1 MSIFRTIEDEAS
13 KSGKR
18 IESIFTTAA
27 NKIDAVLNTTNKLT
41 FDGDFS
47 KKLSAD
53 TKALNEFFVLMDR
66 HPDMNLY
73 DAIKV
78 SLTGASA
85 EVKKY
90 ALSYKE
96 GGKSVQDFSKQ
107 QINAQIALDSSNKSF
122 ENCVKI
128 INSFNAGFDK
138 TTYTQNDFVAAVGRG
153 NSVLGNYL
161 KSIGASQASFKGY
174 IKYAA
179 QAKIATIGLQ
189 AAYTAANMALTMGI
203 SALIQVLGTAI
214 TNKISEITEAAE
226 RAKDAAIAYEE
237 TADSIEDY
245 VKRVKEL
252 RSTLDESN
260 ISEEKAYE
268 TRSELLKIQD
278 ELVEK
283 FGDEARSINLVTGAI
298 EQQIAAIKKIPK
310 DDWTTFEQENNRGIQ
325 QAVDYFTNLSRG
337 GIDKMFSGNQDAKGD
352 FLVALPDYFTIDQ
365 ATGGNK
371 TIADNFTKKVKSEIE
386 KLIPEDE
393 LLDIGIGFEWNAGDR
408 SPYEV
413 LEVYRQIY
421 DVIRDVGEEE
431 FGQDYQKYI
440 GSTLN
445 SYSKNINALIE
456 DIEKHE
462 QTFNTHVEGKLSND
476 ERYVSMWSDILV
488 AQQEYQEALL
498 SGDGKAIQTA
508 IEKMDAAQL
517 SFLNAEDVDSDVN
530 LYLTRFFAEWE
541 KQVKDYKLRL
551 EVEGQLKISDSSTKA
566 AVDGFINAFKN
577 AQGQIDALHINNVG
591 LTVDSKLAGI
601 QPGGR
606 DWHDVVSGLNAEEQ
620 AYAQLSL
627 VAHEYGQTVTWL
639 LELLQSLGI
648 ITLSNT
654 EALQSEAQSV
664 SNIISSY
671 RNSVNALSDAADE
684 FAINGSISPETYNKV
699 ISLGEDYADLFVFT
713 AEGIELEADAI
724 DALIP
729 KLMEEAGAKLVSA
742 NATEE
747 QIQQT
752 MTAIQSLKSYANSSD
767 TAMDAIKDF
776 VDIQKDM
783 EEGTEYS
790 TFQMLELVEKYPE
803 LAVHIQKTANG
814 YIIEANAIKAL
825 IGEKSKLLSIN
836 DSLMRQSTRSYLESH
851 GMSETAK
858 VTDEILAEHYRT
870 TGTAIKSWE
879 EFLTARGEIKG
890 WSANVEFN
898 EGYKEDV
905 LAAIADFNA
914 ALLVEDAYKDFLN
927 GTYLSGTSGDDAET
941 EFEKQYKLHQHLVA
955 IGKETDQEYLNWLKG
970 AYEDAYNAKQIKL
983 DEYYQYAE
991 EVYDLE
997 KQLFDDSLSDM
1008 EHNIFLLEKQVE
1020 NSIGNLNSLKQ
1031 KVSDAAN
1038 AYNALTNGNLDY
1050 NKRPVVNAETMWA
1063 SGWTDFP
1070 AEDLATT
1077 YSEYNTIGE
1086 GEYLYTIDI
1095 TPILENGKVLT
1106 REEFDNYINSLVTT
1120 EGISGLLASDTE
1132 NLIINVSPGDYDEAY
1147 WTEYQNAL
1155 RAVKSEHLEL
1165 WNQLQNA
1172 KNPTD
1177 DIIDYYHTMQDQ
1189 VHAEAEKL
1197 RAQNVSEDD
1206 ARIQELQQKWW
1217 QYEEAIHNAIDS
1229 AFSKFQDDEEY
1240 KLSLL
1245 SVDEGD
1251 SDKIISIYRGLQN
1264 AILDEIDKHKKE
1276 GLTENDDLIQ
1286 KLREQWQEYEDDIA
1300 DTRTEAFEN
1309 HISDAEFAINLL
1321 RASNGDSKKIVGSY
1335 TDILKE
1341 INDEIAY
1348 HIANGKD
1355 MSSEVI
1361 QELIDKS
1368 DSIRD
1373 ELKSVIDDIVGD
1385 AEEAVGKFKDIISDN
1400 FSNISK
1406 RAGAVGSAIAE
1417 VNKQVAKLNTAANT
1431 YLSEMATIPLSNR
1444 IKAQIESG
1452 TINIDNY
1459 DVETQ
1464 NLIRDYQELYEASKN
1479 AIKGA
1484 EDLADEIANIY
1495 QENFNNLKEDFDNQ
1509 LSILEHESDM
1519 IDKELDLM
1527 EASGRTGSS
1536 AYYNQLISLENDRV
1550 SVLRDQLSSLKQA
1563 MQDALAS
1570 GEIDMYSDAWYDM
1583 KNSILDTEEAIK
1595 DAELS
1600 VKEFQNAIR
1609 DMEWENFDNGMKKF
1623 DHLGSNIQYYIDL
1636 LSHDDL
1642 TNEDGSLTESGKD
1655 TIGLHGLNF
1664 DLLMQAANEYAMEA
1678 AKVAAL
1684 LERDPLNQDLIDRR
1698 AELIE
1703 LQQDSVLAAM
1713 DEKEAIKDLIQE
1725 GIDGQID
1732 AMQKLIDKYTEALD
1746 SAKDLYDYQNKVS
1759 DITKDIGKLQKQ
1771 IIAYE
1776 GDDSEETKA
1785 QMQKLKEELLEKQED
1800 LQETEFE
1807 KYISDQ
1813 KKLFDDLFDGYSKLL
1828 NSRLDNIDS
1837 IMISS
1842 KNELSS
1848 IGSILGG
1855 IYNSVNSLINDP
1867 YGVIGTRTITRYAT
1881 GGLNKKT
1888 GLAWLDGTKTKPEA
1902 VLNAEDTKNFIA
1914 LRDVLQTMANNGVS
1928 IANTYP
1934 SVDGISY
1941 AHTIPGLSQRKFT
1954 VENVGGNNDIRQE
1967 VNITIPID
1975 HIDDYNDFVSKLKTD
1990 KRFEKMVQAMTVDQI
2005 AGRSSLAKHK
2015 YSWNT

>member
-1 MSIFRTIEDEAS
+1 MQLKNLGIVSDVLKNIGDGANSIDVVTNAIRGLNTENSISVIISSKLNDEEKEQLLLQIGLTREKIKDILAT
-13 KSGKR
+13 KGL
-18 IESIFTTAA
+18 TAA
-27 NKIDAVLNTTNKLT
+27 NAEASVATN
-41 FDGDFS
+41 G
-47 KKLSAD
+47 LSTAF
-53 TKALNEFFVLMDR
+53 KGLGA
-66 HPDMNLY
+66 
-73 DAIKV
+73 AIKANPIGFGIGIATAV
-78 SLTGASA
+78 IGAAVQIINKVEQAQEEAARAAKESA
-85 EVKKY
+85 EEYYETSKTIDEY
-90 ALSYKE
+90 IDRIKE
-96 GGKSVQDFSKQ
+96 LRKS
-107 QINAQIALDSSNKSF
+107 LDSSNLS
-122 ENCVKI
+122 EE
-128 INSFNAGFDK
+128 D
-138 TTYTQNDFVAAVGRG
+138 
-153 NSVLGNYL
+153 
-161 KSIGASQASFKGY
+161 
-174 IKYAA
+174 
-179 QAKIATIGLQ
+179 
-189 AAYTAANMALTMGI
+189 AY
-203 SALIQVLGTAI
+203 
-214 TNKISEITEAAE
+214 
-226 RAKDAAIAYEE
+226 DA
-237 TADSIEDY
+237 
-245 VKRVKEL
+245 RKEL
-252 RSTLDESN
+252 LQ
-260 ISEEKAYE
+260 
-268 TRSELLKIQD
+268 IQD
-278 ELVEK
+278 DLIKK
-283 FGDEARSINLVTGAI
+283 FGDEAERINLVTGAI
-298 EQQIAAIKKIPK
+298 ESQIVAIDRLNTKGWKAFERENYDAIQDAVKVFSNFESWDVGGFWEDLKQNVDGALTIDLPDASKVSYEFREKVRGELKKIIPDIELPDK
-310 DDWTTFEQENNRGIQ
+310 LGDNFRWDTNNRSI
-325 QAVDYFTNLSRG
+325 
-337 GIDKMFSGNQDAKGD
+337 
-352 FLVALPDYFTIDQ
+352 
-365 ATGGNK
+365 
-371 TIADNFTKKVKSEIE
+371 
-386 KLIPEDE
+386 
-393 LLDIGIGFEWNAGDR
+393 
-408 SPYEV
+408 YEV
-413 LEVYRQIY
+413 LDIYEKIY
-421 DVIRDVGEEE
+421 DSIETLGKKTFGE
-431 FGQDYQKYI
+431 DYKNYI
-440 GSTLN
+440 GSELS
-445 SYSKNINALIE
+445 SYSNYIQKIQSQLEKYESIFNA
-456 DIEKHE
+456 
-462 QTFNTHVEGKLSND
+462 HVEGKMDSD
-476 ERYVSMWSDILV
+476 ARYVSMWSDILV
-488 AQQEYQEALL
+488 AQHEYQEALL
-498 SGDGKAIQTA
+498 SGDETAIQTA

-541 KQVKDYKLRL
+541 KQVEDYKLRI

-606 DWHDVVSGLNAEEQ
+606 DWHDVVSGLTAEEQ
-620 AYAQLSL
+620 AYAKLSL

-671 RNSVNALSDAADE
+671 RNSIKIISDATDE
-684 FAINGSISPETYNKV
+684 FAANGSISPETYNKV

-724 DALIP
+724 DDLIP

-742 NATEE
+742 NANEE
-747 QIQQT
+747 QIQKI
-752 MTAIQSLKSYANSSD
+752 MALIQSLKSYANSSD

-790 TFQMLELVEKYPE
+790 TIQMLELVEKYPE

-814 YIIEANAIKAL
+814 YIIEANAVKAL

-858 VTDEILAEHYRT
+858 VTDEILAEYYRT
-870 TGTAIKSWE
+870 TGKAVKSWE
-879 EFLTARGEIKG
+879 EFLVAREQIKG
-890 WSANVEFN
+890 FTSTNFN
-898 EGYKEDV
+898 DGYKNDV
-905 LAAIADFNA
+905 MAAIADFNS
-914 ALLVEDAYKDFLN
+914 ALLREDAYNDWLN
-927 GTYLSGTSGDDAET
+927 GINYSGTTGDDVET
-941 EFEKQYKLHQHLVA
+941 EFEKAYKEHKHSVA
-955 IGKETDQEYLNWLKG
+955 MGQETEKEYLDWLKG
-970 AYEDAYNAKQIKL
+970 AYEDAYNAKQIEL

-997 KQLFDDSLSDM
+997 KQLFNDSLSDM
-1008 EHNIFLLEKQVE
+1008 EHHIFLLEKQVE
-1020 NSIGNLNSLKQ
+1020 NSIGNISDLKQ
-1031 KVSDAAN
+1031 KVYDAAN

-1165 WNQLQNA
+1165 WKQLQNA

-1177 DIIDYYHTMQDQ
+1177 DIIDYYHTMQDL

-1229 AFSKFQDDEEY
+1229 VFSKFQDDEEY

-1309 HISDAEFAINLL
+1309 HVSDAEFAINLL
-1321 RASNGDSKKIVGSY
+1321 RASKGDSKKIIGSY
-1335 TDILKE
+1335 IALLDDINAE
-1341 INDEIAY
+1341 ITY
-1348 HIANGKD
+1348 HISDGKD
-1355 MSSEVI
+1355 MSSEVV
-1361 QELIDKS
+1361 QDLIDKA

-1373 ELKSVIDDIVGD
+1373 ELKGVVDDIVSD
-1385 AEEAVGKFKDIISDN
+1385 AEEAVSKFTDIISDN
-1400 FSNISK
+1400 FSDISK
-1406 RAGAVGSAIAE
+1406 RAGAVGAAIAE
-1417 VNKQVAKLNTAANT
+1417 VNKQVANLNSTAND
-1431 YLSEMATIPLSNR
+1431 YLAQMAAIPLSDK
-1444 IKAQIESG
+1444 IKSKIKSG
-1452 TINIDNY
+1452 DINIDDY
-1459 DVETQ
+1459 DTETQ
-1464 NLIRDYQELYEASKN
+1464 NQIRNYQELYEASKN
-1479 AIKGA
+1479 ALDSA

-1509 LSILEHESDM
+1509 LSILEHEGDM
-1519 IDKELDLM
+1519 IDKELDLL

-1536 AYYNQLISLENDRV
+1536 AYYEQLISLENERV
-1550 SVLRDQLSSLKQA
+1550 SVLRNQLASLK
-1563 MQDALAS
+1563 DALREAVDS
-1570 GEIDMYSDAWYDM
+1570 KEIDMYSDAWYDM

-1623 DHLGSNIQYYIDL
+1623 ERLGNNIQYYIDL
-1636 LSHDDL
+1636 LGHGDL
-1642 TNEDGSLTESGKD
+1642 TNEDGSLTEGGKA
-1655 TIGLHGLNF
+1655 TVGLHGLNY
-1664 DLLMQAANEYAMEA
+1664 DLLMQAAEEYAMES

-1684 LERDPLNQDLIDRR
+1684 LERDPMNQELIDRR

-1703 LQQDSVLAAM
+1703 LQQEAILAAQ
-1713 DEKEAIKDLIQE
+1713 DEKEAIKDLVQE
-1725 GIDGQID
+1725 GIDGQLN
-1732 AMQKLIDKYTEALD
+1732 AMQELIDKYKDALD
-1746 SAKDLYDYQNKVS
+1746 SAKDLYDYQNRVS
-1759 DITKDIGKLQKQ
+1759 DATKEIGKLQKQ

-1776 GDDSEETKA
+1776 QDDSEETKA
-1785 QMQKLKEELLEKQED
+1785 QIQKLKVDLEEAQKD
-1800 LQETEFE
+1800 LQETEYDQF
-1807 KYISDQ
+1807 IADQ
-1813 KKLFDDLFDGYSKLL
+1813 KKLLDELYTGYETVL
-1828 NSRLDNIDS
+1828 NTRLDNIDS
-1837 IMISS
+1837 LILSS

-1848 IGSILGG
+1848 IGSLLGG
-1855 IYNSVNSLINDP
+1855 IYNSVNALINDP
-1867 YGVIGTRTITRYAT
+1867 HGVIGTRTIQRYAT

-1902 VLNAEDTKNFIA
+1902 VLNAEDTENFLA
-1914 LRDVLQTMANNGVS
+1914 LRDMLQSMAQNGIS

-1934 SVDGISY
+1934 AVDGISY
-1941 AHTIPGLSQRKFT
+1941 AHTVPGLSQKPF
-1954 VENVGGNNDIRQE
+1954 NIKSVGDKNEIRQE
-1967 VNITIPID
+1967 VNITIPIE